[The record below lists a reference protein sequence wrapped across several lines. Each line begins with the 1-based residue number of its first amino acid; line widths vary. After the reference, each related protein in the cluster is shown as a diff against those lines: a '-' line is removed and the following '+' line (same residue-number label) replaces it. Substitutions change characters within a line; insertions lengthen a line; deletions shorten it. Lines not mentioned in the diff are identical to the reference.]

1 MKLNITNE
9 KLTRQLLAANPVLAN
24 CKGSVKAVRLFMN
37 MLGLKCILLRGNR
50 LNIEVGYTQY
60 NNMTPEGMMSA
71 INSNLPNSTTPFNK
85 AQHLLEYTTDHT
97 AGKYGYCT
105 QLSTSDNE
113 FLRIRLTEKTIDEY
127 DNNKVLT
134 IADIAPYMY
143 NFITAA
149 YEECIVDYKVIG
161 VVDDDKTADM
171 TILVTNVAD
180 KDLLPIKS
188 IIAKQLQE
196 ILPINMI
203 VLAENI
209 IGCA

>member
-1 MKLNITNE
+1 
-9 KLTRQLLAANPVLAN
+9 
-24 CKGSVKAVRLFMN
+24 
-37 MLGLKCILLRGNR
+37 
-50 LNIEVGYTQY
+50 
-60 NNMTPEGMMSA
+60 MTPEGMMST
-71 INSNLPNSTTPFNK
+71 ISSNMSNSTMPYNK
-85 AQHLLEYTTDHT
+85 AQHLLEYVTDHT
-97 AGKYGYCT
+97 ASKYGYCT

-113 FLRIRLTEKTIDEY
+113 FLRIRLTEKENDAG
-127 DNNKVLT
+127 KALT
-134 IADIAPYMY
+134 IADIAPYIY
-143 NFITAA
+143 NFAT
-149 YEECIVDYKVIG
+149 YSFTECIVDYKLVG
-161 VVDDDKTADM
+161 VVDNAKTANM

>member
-24 CKGSVKAVRLFMN
+24 CKGSVKAVRMFMN
-37 MLGLKCILLRGNR
+37 MLGMKCILVRGNR
-50 LNIEVGYTQY
+50 LNIEVSYTQY
-60 NNMTPEGMMSA
+60 NNMTPEVMMST
-71 INSNLPNSTTPFNK
+71 ISSNMKNSTTPVNK
-85 AQHLLEYTTDHT
+85 AQHLLEYVTDHT
-97 AGKYGYCT
+97 TGKYGYCT

-113 FLRIRLTEKTIDEY
+113 FLRVRLTEKTIDEY
-127 DNNKVLT
+127 DHDKVLT
-134 IADIAPYMY
+134 IADIAPYIY
-143 NFITAA
+143 NFATCAFT
-149 YEECIVDYKVIG
+149 ECIVDYKLVG
-161 VVDDDKTADM
+161 VVDDTKTADM
-171 TILVTNVAD
+171 TILVTNVTD

>member
-24 CKGSVKAVRLFMN
+24 CKGSVKAVRMFMN
-37 MLGLKCILLRGNR
+37 MLGMKCILVRGNR
-50 LNIEVGYTQY
+50 LNIEVSYTQY
-60 NNMTPEGMMSA
+60 NNMTPEGMMST
-71 INSNLPNSTTPFNK
+71 ISSNMSNSTMPYSK
-85 AQHLLEYTTDHT
+85 AQHLLEYVTDHT

-113 FLRIRLTEKTIDEY
+113 FLRIRLTEKEA
-127 DNNKVLT
+127 DNDKALT
-134 IADIAPYMY
+134 IADIAPYIY
-143 NFITAA
+143 NFAT
-149 YEECIVDYKVIG
+149 YLFTECIVDYKLVG
-161 VVDDDKTADM
+161 VVDAAKTADM
-171 TILVTNVAD
+171 TILVTNVTD

>member
-60 NNMTPEGMMSA
+60 NNMTPEGMMST
-71 INSNLPNSTTPFNK
+71 ISSNMSNSTTPTSK
-85 AQHLLEYTTDHT
+85 CAHLLEYITDHA

-113 FLRIRLTEKTIDEY
+113 FLRIRLTEKEV
-127 DNNKVLT
+127 DNDKALT
-134 IADIAPYMY
+134 IADIAPYIY
-143 NFITAA
+143 NFTT
-149 YEECIVDYKVIG
+149 YSFTENIVDYKLVG
-161 VVDDDKTADM
+161 VVDNDKTADM
-171 TILVTNVAD
+171 IILVTNVTD
-180 KDLLPIKS
+180 KELLPVKE

-203 VLAENI
+203 VLADNI
-209 IGCA
+209 IGCANE